1 MRTSVKLAR
10 LLDSGFEKRVPD
22 TTRLS
27 CLTKRNWVAFYIC
40 EKNTLSHKK
49 LVIIYCLSTLAFLV
63 ILPVCCNISLGA
75 VGSKSEDKGT
85 HPLHRLMWC
94 SLRVSDHNLGKGIF
108 SLETPQ
114 FLSEVTVTQVQHRV
128 VSLTP
133 CRTSSA
139 CVRAVLMWCPSVPK
153 VSLLRICLFAAMVIS
168 TWVVCSWWGDKERR
182 EGQTHP
188 QNIRSTNK
196 IVKYAKFKTH
206 FQIVK
211 IMQVG

>member
-1 MRTSVKLAR
+1 MMSMC
-10 LLDSGFEKRVPD
+10 S
-22 TTRLS
+22 
-27 CLTKRNWVAFYIC
+27 
-40 EKNTLSHKK
+40 
-49 LVIIYCLSTLAFLV
+49 
-63 ILPVCCNISLGA
+63 NISLGA

-94 SLRVSDHNLGKGIF
+94 SLWVSDHSLGKGIF
-108 SLETPQ
+108 SLETPNFWAKSQLHRYRQ
-114 FLSEVTVTQVQHRV
+114 FHRV
-128 VSLTP
+128 VPLTP

-182 EGQTHP
+182 GGQTHP
-188 QNIRSTNK
+188 QNIPSTQK

-206 FQIVK
+206 FRIVK

>member
-1 MRTSVKLAR
+1 MALK
-10 LLDSGFEKRVPD
+10 KRVPD
-22 TTRLS
+22 ATRLS

-108 SLETPQ
+108 SLETPNFWTKSQ
-114 FLSEVTVTQVQHRV
+114 LHRYRHWHRV

-133 CRTSSA
+133 QHPLQDIFSMCAGSA
-139 CVRAVLMWCPSVPK
+139 DVVSQRSKGVPAQNLSFCCHGHLNVSGVLM
-153 VSLLRICLFAAMVIS
+153 M
-168 TWVVCSWWGDKERR
+168 G
-182 EGQTHP
+182 G
-188 QNIRSTNK
+188 
-196 IVKYAKFKTH
+196 
-206 FQIVK
+206 
-211 IMQVG
+211 

>member
-1 MRTSVKLAR
+1 M
-10 LLDSGFEKRVPD
+10 
-22 TTRLS
+22 
-27 CLTKRNWVAFYIC
+27 
-40 EKNTLSHKK
+40 
-49 LVIIYCLSTLAFLV
+49 IIYCLSTLAFLV

-75 VGSKSEDKGT
+75 VGSKSEDKDT
-85 HPLHRLMWC
+85 HPLQRLMWC

-108 SLETPQ
+108 SLETPNFWAKSQ
-114 FLSEVTVTQVQHRV
+114 LHRYRHWHRV
-128 VSLTP
+128 VSLIPSTP

-188 QNIRSTNK
+188 QNIRSTHK
-196 IVKYAKFKTH
+196 IVKYAKFKTL

-211 IMQVG
+211 IMQKGYNAFAK

>member
-1 MRTSVKLAR
+1 MFDEKKLIA
-10 LLDSGFEKRVPD
+10 L
-22 TTRLS
+22 
-27 CLTKRNWVAFYIC
+27 YIC
-40 EKNTLSHKK
+40 EENTLSHKN
-49 LVIIYCLSTLAFLV
+49 LVIIYCKSTLAFLV

-114 FLSEVTVTQVQHRV
+114 FLSEVTVTQVQALAQS
-128 VSLTP
+128 SL
-133 CRTSSA
+133 CWTSSA

-168 TWVVCSWWGDKERR
+168 T
-182 EGQTHP
+182 
-188 QNIRSTNK
+188 
-196 IVKYAKFKTH
+196 
-206 FQIVK
+206 
-211 IMQVG
+211 